1 MKGKG
6 RYKYAANFCV
16 DRIIKHWKK
25 AFIAGKRKST
35 CKFSYESSFIEFG
48 MLAEINFKK
57 GYGRYSVDGYT
68 CEGTENEMAHMLVLF
83 TIDPEWLNDY
93 WSEIYFDLCDVVRHE
108 MEHMT
113 QNGWNEKD
121 FKYIESDTT
130 QRNLIEAGLLKPYRY
145 LLLPKEV
152 DANLQGMAF
161 RCRKQRRTFIDV
173 INEYLDRLELV
184 EEERQEILEVWR
196 NRSKHIGGLPKF

>member
-1 MKGKG
+1 MITNR

-16 DRIIKHWKK
+16 NRIIQHWKK
-25 AFIAGKRKST
+25 AFVKGKRKDT
-35 CKFSYESSFIEFG
+35 CTFEYESDFINFEVQ
-48 MLAEINFKK
+48 AVINFKK
-57 GYGRYSVDGYT
+57 GYGGYSVDGYT
-68 CEGTENEMAHMLVLF
+68 YEGNDYEQAHVLIIF

-93 WSEIYFDLCDVVRHE
+93 WSEIYFDLCDVIRHE

-113 QNGWNEKD
+113 QDGWNIKD
-121 FKYIESDTT
+121 TKYIESDHA
-130 QRNLIEAGLLKPYRY
+130 QRDLISSGELKKYKY
-145 LLLPKEV
+145 LLLPKEI

-161 RCRKQRRTFIDV
+161 RCRKERRTFIDV
-173 INEYLDRLELV
+173 INQYLDRLELV